1 MCASTLNPPRNDA
14 DRLALDG
21 DGWPPTVH
29 EAASHGGLGPAPTTE
44 FNLESFHDE
53 LRQRNT
59 AALLWTVLIF
69 TPLYVGWALFDR
81 VLLPDRW
88 LLLLGYR
95 LVAAALIG
103 IVTAVVYRFGVRRYS
118 FEGMW
123 AVAIL
128 YAGFVA
134 LMLPLAAEVLLPYSM
149 GFSIILIGIGILP
162 VWTPRWTLTAVLA
175 AVAIAIVLVI
185 GDPRL
190 ARLSPTTLVTGVY
203 VVATA
208 IGLSLVSSIFKY
220 DLARRDYQS
229 RMELAAVARRE
240 SEARI
245 RLADTSADLQQA
257 LEKLRQVDRLKSEF
271 FANISHEL
279 RTPLTLI
286 VAPVEELERS
296 VSDVSVRQQL
306 RVVRRNAERLLWLIN
321 DLLDL
326 AQLDAGGLRLN
337 LDDMDIR
344 TVAATVHDNSQPAAR
359 TRGVRLELD
368 TDPSDRTIWGDAH
381 RLEIVL
387 TNLVSNAIK
396 FTPSGGRVLIRVRDL
411 DGRVRVEIEDDG
423 PGISDED
430 LPRVFERFFRSD
442 RSDRRRGGGVG
453 IGLALAKELVELH
466 GGTIG
471 VESELGR
478 YTIFSFEIPFGREH
492 VRPDAV
498 ERRRQFVPERPLLR
512 RQDDPDPD
520 EAVFTDEPTPVH
532 LLDDSVAIR
541 GESAARILLVED
553 HGEVREFIRSLLEPT
568 YRVTMAEDGDEAL
581 RIIRAEH
588 PDLVISDVM
597 MPNVSGTELSRLLK
611 ADPVLRT
618 IPVILLTARVG
629 SEATLEAYAH
639 GADDFVAKPFH
650 PQVLLARIRAQLKL
664 RALSLQVVQQEKLS
678 AIGTLAAGVL
688 HEVRNPLNSILNA
701 ARVLSAGT
709 DPDTAGRLLD
719 VIRDGAVRIDGI
731 ASALD
736 AHVRPAESGAPGTC
750 DVREGLDATLRLL
763 GHRMGDVT
771 VHRDYR
777 TDRIVAAPAS
787 PLNQVFLNLV
797 DNALRVGARTL
808 WIRTSD
814 REDRV
819 AVTIGDDGPGV
830 APEHET
836 KVFDPFF
843 TNRPDGSGTGLGL
856 YLSRRII
863 DEYGGSLTLGR
874 RAGGGA
880 EFTVEV
886 PAADALVDGVESR
899 HTEELT

>member
-1 MCASTLNPPRNDA
+1 MCPSTLNPPRNDA
-14 DRLALDG
+14 GG
-21 DGWPPTVH
+21 DSLGGNGWPP
-29 EAASHGGLGPAPTTE
+29 ASHTVASDGVLGPAPPTE
-44 FNLESFHDE
+44 LDLESFHDE
-53 LRQRNT
+53 LRQRNVSTVVWT
-59 AALLWTVLIF
+59 ASVF
-69 TPLYVGWALFDR
+69 TPIYLAWSLFDR
-81 VLLPDRW
+81 ILLPDQW
-88 LLLLGYR
+88 MR
-95 LVAAALIG
+95 LVAIRLIAAVCVV
-103 IVTAVVYRFGVRRYS
+103 VTAGLAVNVGTRRHT
-118 FEGMW
+118 FEGFW
-123 AVAIL
+123 LIAFFFG
-128 YAGFVA
+128 GFVA
-134 LMLPLAAEVLLPYSM
+134 LMLPLAGDAFLPYVM
-149 GFSIILIGIGILP
+149 GFSIVLLGAGILP
-162 VWTPRWTLTAVLA
+162 VWPPRWALSLMVVSVGIAVVAVAAKHDPEVFQPADLVAGSFVIATAV
-175 AVAIAIVLVI
+175 
-185 GDPRL
+185 
-190 ARLSPTTLVTGVY
+190 
-203 VVATA
+203 
-208 IGLSLVSSIFKY
+208 GLSLAATALKY
-220 DLARRDYQS
+220 DLVKRDFVN
-229 RMELAAVARRE
+229 RMELAAVAKRE
-240 SEARI
+240 SQAREHI
-245 RLADTSADLQQA
+245 AEVSGHLQDA
-257 LEKLRQVDRLKSEF
+257 LEKLRELDRLKSEF

-286 VAPVEELERS
+286 VAPVEELERTS
-296 VSDVSVRQQL
+296 PDVAVRQQL

-344 TVAATVHDNSQPAAR
+344 TVAATVHDNSRPAAR

-368 TDPSDRTIWGDAH
+368 TDPSDRTVWGDAH

-396 FTPSGGRVLIRVRDL
+396 FTPPGGRVLIRVRDL
-411 DGRVRVEIEDDG
+411 DDRVRVEIEDDG
-423 PGISDED
+423 PGISEQD

-466 GGTIG
+466 GGAIG

-478 YTIFSFEIPFGREH
+478 YTIFGFEIPFGREH
-492 VRPDAV
+492 IRPDAI

-581 RIIRAEH
+581 RVIRSEH

-701 ARVLSAGT
+701 ARILSAGT
-709 DPDTAGRLLD
+709 DADTAGRLLE

-763 GHRMGDVT
+763 GHRMTDVT

-777 TDRIVAAPAS
+777 TDRIVGAPAS

-808 WIRTSD
+808 WIRTSN
-814 REDRV
+814 RGDRV

-856 YLSRRII
+856 YLSRRIV

-880 EFTVEV
+880 EFTVEI
-886 PAADALVDGVESR
+886 PAADALVEGVGSR
-899 HTEELT
+899 LTEELT

>member
-1 MCASTLNPPRNDA
+1 MCPSALNPPRTDAGGDPLGGDGRPSAHDAETA
-14 DRLALDG
+14 DRDDGTAFPAGFDLD
-21 DGWPPTVH
+21 
-29 EAASHGGLGPAPTTE
+29 
-44 FNLESFHDE
+44 SFHDE
-53 LRQRNT
+53 LRQRNVSTVVWT
-59 AALLWTVLIF
+59 ASVF
-69 TPLYVGWALFDR
+69 TPIYLAWSVFDR
-81 VLLPDRW
+81 FLLPDQW
-88 LLLLGYR
+88 TGLLGIR
-95 LVAAALIG
+95 LIAVVCVA
-103 IVTAVVYRFGVRRYS
+103 VTAVLSLKVGPRRYT
-118 FEGMW
+118 FEGFW
-123 AVAIL
+123 FIAL
-128 YAGFVA
+128 FFGGFVG
-134 LMLPLAAEVLLPYSM
+134 LMLPAAGSALLPYIM
-149 GFSIILIGIGILP
+149 GFSIVLLGAGILP
-162 VWTPRWTLTAVLA
+162 VWPLRWAISLMVLSVGIAVAAIATSFDPEVFPLTDLVAGSFVIATAV
-175 AVAIAIVLVI
+175 
-185 GDPRL
+185 
-190 ARLSPTTLVTGVY
+190 
-203 VVATA
+203 
-208 IGLSLVSSIFKY
+208 GLSLAASALKY
-220 DLARRDYQS
+220 DLVKRDFIN
-229 RMELAAVARRE
+229 RMELAAVAKRE
-240 SEARI
+240 SQARAHI
-245 RLADTSADLQQA
+245 AEVSGHLQEA
-257 LEKLRQVDRLKSEF
+257 LEKLREVDRLKSEF

-286 VAPVEELERS
+286 VAPVEELERT
-296 VSDVSVRQQL
+296 VDDVSVRQQL

-368 TDPSDRTIWGDAH
+368 TDPSERTIWGDAH
-381 RLEIVL
+381 RLEIVI

-411 DGRVRVEIEDDG
+411 DGRVRVEIEDNG
-423 PGISDED
+423 PGISTED
-430 LPRVFERFFRSD
+430 QPRVFERFFRSD

-466 GGTIG
+466 GGGIG

-478 YTIFSFEIPFGREH
+478 YTIFGFEIPFGHEH
-492 VRPDAV
+492 VRPDAI

-512 RQDDPDPD
+512 RQDDPDPG

-532 LLDDSVAIR
+532 LLDDSVSIR

-568 YRVTMAEDGDEAL
+568 YRVTTAQDGDEAL
-581 RIIRAEH
+581 RIIRSEH

-611 ADPVLRT
+611 ADPMLRT

-701 ARVLSAGT
+701 ARVLSSGT
-709 DPDTAGRLLD
+709 DTETAGRLLE

-736 AHVRPAESGAPGTC
+736 AHVRPAESGAPGSC
-750 DVREGLDATLRLL
+750 DVHEGLDATLRLL
-763 GHRMGDVT
+763 GHRMADVT
-771 VHRDYR
+771 VHRDYQ

-808 WIRTSD
+808 WIRTSV
-814 REDRV
+814 RGDRV
-819 AVTIGDDGPGV
+819 TVTIGDDGPGV
-830 APEHET
+830 APGLET
-836 KVFDPFF
+836 KIFDPFF

-856 YLSRRII
+856 YLSRRIV

-880 EFTVEV
+880 EFTVEI
-886 PAADALVDGVESR
+886 PTADAMIDGVGS
-899 HTEELT
+899 HLTEELT

>member
-1 MCASTLNPPRNDA
+1 MR
-14 DRLALDG
+14 R
-21 DGWPPTVH
+21 
-29 EAASHGGLGPAPTTE
+29 
-44 FNLESFHDE
+44 FI
-53 LRQRNT
+53 
-59 AALLWTVLIF
+59 LIAVPYF
-69 TPLYVGWALFDR
+69 WLIALF
-81 VLLPDRW
+81 
-88 LLLLGYR
+88 
-95 LVAAALIG
+95 
-103 IVTAVVYRFGVRRYS
+103 FG
-118 FEGMW
+118 
-123 AVAIL
+123 
-128 YAGFVA
+128 GFVA
-134 LMLPLAAEVLLPYSM
+134 LMLPVTGPALLPYIM
-149 GFSIILIGIGILP
+149 GFSIVLLGAGILP
-162 VWTPRWTLTAVLA
+162 VWPLRWATSLMLVSVGAAIA
-175 AVAIAIVLVI
+175 AVATQHRPDFYSLT
-185 GDPRL
+185 DL
-190 ARLSPTTLVTGVY
+190 ATGGF

-208 IGLSLVSSIFKY
+208 VGLSLAASALKY
-220 DLARRDYQS
+220 DLVRRDFVS
-229 RMELAAVARRE
+229 RMELAAVAKRE
-240 SEARI
+240 SEAREHI
-245 RLADTSADLQQA
+245 AEVSGDLKRA
-257 LEKLRQVDRLKSEF
+257 LEKLREVDRLKSEF

-296 VSDVSVRQQL
+296 AADVSVRQQL

-344 TVAATVHDNSQPAAR
+344 TVAATVHDNSLPAAR
-359 TRGVRLELD
+359 TRGVRLELG
-368 TDPSDRTIWGDAH
+368 TESSDRTIWGDAH

-411 DGRVRVEIEDDG
+411 DDRVRVEIEDDG
-423 PGISDED
+423 PGISRED

-442 RSDRRRGGGVG
+442 RVDRRRGGGVG

-466 GGTIG
+466 GGVIG
-471 VESELGR
+471 VDSELGR
-478 YTIFSFEIPFGREH
+478 YTMFSFEIPFGRKH
-492 VRPDAV
+492 IRPEAI

-512 RQDDPDPD
+512 RQDDPDLED
-520 EAVFTDEPTPVH
+520 AAVTDEPTPVH
-532 LLDDSVAIR
+532 LLDDAIPIR
-541 GESAARILLVED
+541 GESVARILLVED
-553 HGEVREFIRSLLEPT
+553 HGEVRDFIRSLLEPT
-568 YRVTMAEDGDEAL
+568 YRVTVAEDGDEAL
-581 RIIRAEH
+581 RIIQSEH

-597 MPNVSGTELSRLLK
+597 MPRVSGTELSRTLK
-611 ADPVLRT
+611 ADPMLRT

-701 ARVLSAGT
+701 ARVLSSGSDAE
-709 DPDTAGRLLD
+709 TAGQLLD

-736 AHVRPAESGAPGTC
+736 AHVRPAEAGAPGSC

-763 GHRMGDVT
+763 GHRLTDVT
-771 VHRDYR
+771 VHREYD
-777 TDRIVAAPAS
+777 TDRTVAAPAS

-797 DNALRVGARTL
+797 DNALRVGARTV
-808 WIRTSD
+808 WIRTSE
-814 REDRV
+814 RGDRV
-819 AVTIGDDGPGV
+819 VVTVGDDGPGV

-836 KVFDPFF
+836 RVFDPFF

-856 YLSRRII
+856 YLSQRIVE
-863 DEYGGSLTLGR
+863 EYGGRLTLGR

-886 PAADALVDGVESR
+886 PAADVLATAAESR
-899 HTEELT
+899 APGELT

>member
-1 MCASTLNPPRNDA
+1 MGSSTLNPPQTDT
-14 DRLALDG
+14 DRLRPGDG
-21 DGWPPTVH
+21 DRLP
-29 EAASHGGLGPAPTTE
+29 AADDVTLEGVGGSVDASDFDPA
-44 FNLESFHDE
+44 SFHDE

-59 AALLWTVLIF
+59 GAMLWTVLIF

-81 VLLPDRW
+81 VLLPDTW
-88 LLLLGYR
+88 LLLLAFR
-95 LVAAALIG
+95 LVAAACITV
-103 IVTAVVYRFGVRRYS
+103 VTFVVYRFGVRRYS

-123 AVAIL
+123 AVAIV

-134 LMLPLAAEVLLPYSM
+134 LMLPIAPEVLLPYSM

-175 AVAIAIVLVI
+175 AVGVAVVLVI

-190 ARLSPTTLVTGVY
+190 ATVPPTTLVTAVY

-208 IGLSLVSSIFKY
+208 IGLSFVSSVFKY

-245 RLADTSADLQQA
+245 RLADTSADLKQA

-296 VSDVSVRQQL
+296 VADVSVRQQL

-368 TDPSDRTIWGDAH
+368 TETSDRTIWGDAH

-411 DGRVRVEIEDDG
+411 DDSVCVEIEDDG
-423 PGISDED
+423 PGISADD

-466 GGTIG
+466 GGQIG

-492 VRPDAV
+492 VRPDAI

-512 RQDDPDPD
+512 RQGDPEPD

-532 LLDDSVAIR
+532 MLDDSVAIH

-568 YRVTMAEDGDEAL
+568 YRVTMAEDGEEAL
-581 RIIRAEH
+581 RIIRSDH

-597 MPNVSGTELSRLLK
+597 MPNVSGTELSRLMK
-611 ADPVLRT
+611 ADPALRT

-701 ARVLSAGT
+701 ARVLSSGT
-709 DPDTAGRLLD
+709 DHETAGRLLE
-719 VIRDGAVRIDGI
+719 VIRDGAVRIDAI

-736 AHVRPAESGAPGTC
+736 AHVRPAESGAPGSC
-750 DVREGLDATLRLL
+750 DVHEGLDATLRLL
-763 GHRMGDVT
+763 GHRMTDVT
-771 VHRDYR
+771 VYR
-777 TDRIVAAPAS
+777 EYETRRMVAAPAS

-797 DNALRVGARTL
+797 DNALRVGAKTL

-814 REDRV
+814 RGDRV
-819 AVTIGDDGPGV
+819 AVTVGDDGPGV
-830 APEHET
+830 APEHVT
-836 KVFDPFF
+836 RVFDPFF
-843 TNRPDGSGTGLGL
+843 TNRPYGSGTGLGL
-856 YLSRRII
+856 YLSRRIV
-863 DEYGGSLTLGR
+863 DEYGGSLTLVSR
-874 RAGGGA
+874 RGGGA

-886 PAADALVDGVESR
+886 PAADAMAAAAVSR
-899 HTEELT
+899 AMEE